1 LLLESTNSFFVH
13 PFSAVI
19 PLLSEADHVRNL
31 LKDSIFPSSGVHVDA
46 MAEMIIE
53 RLGSVGCKTALRLTE
68 LAVATVERA
77 NPLNEMDLGT
87 AQLDAL
93 SMILDDLAGDEAT
106 SDKLC
111 EVF

>member
-1 LLLESTNSFFVH
+1 
-13 PFSAVI
+13 
-19 PLLSEADHVRNL
+19 
-31 LKDSIFPSSGVHVDA
+31 

-77 NPLNEMDLGT
+77 EPTNKENLGT

-106 SDKLC
+106 SDRLC

>member
-1 LLLESTNSFFVH
+1 
-13 PFSAVI
+13 
-19 PLLSEADHVRNL
+19 
-31 LKDSIFPSSGVHVDA
+31 
-46 MAEMIIE
+46 MIID

-68 LAVATVERA
+68 LAVATVERGG
-77 NPLNEMDLGT
+77 PPNEEELGT

-93 SMILDDLAGDEAT
+93 SMILDDLAGDEVT

>member
-1 LLLESTNSFFVH
+1 
-13 PFSAVI
+13 
-19 PLLSEADHVRNL
+19 
-31 LKDSIFPSSGVHVDA
+31 

-68 LAVATVERA
+68 LATATVERA
-77 NPLNEMDLGT
+77 GPLNEKDLGT

>member
-1 LLLESTNSFFVH
+1 M
-13 PFSAVI
+13 
-19 PLLSEADHVRNL
+19 
-31 LKDSIFPSSGVHVDA
+31 VHVDA

-68 LAVATVERA
+68 LAVASVERA
-77 NPLNEMDLGT
+77 GPTNEEELGT

-93 SMILDDLAGDEAT
+93 SMIFDDLAGDEAT
-106 SDKLC
+106 SAKLC